1 MTKCEMQELKPFS
14 IKLDTE
20 QKRRHLLGDNPKTVG
35 IRSGQ
40 VILKKGESVG
50 EHVTNGK
57 EEVIVVLR
65 GTAEITTNKLL
76 NIEACENSVS
86 YIPPE
91 TVHNVKNIGEG
102 DLRYIYIVSPVDK
115 IRSMR

>member
-1 MTKCEMQELKPFS
+1 MEELKPFS

-20 QKRRHLLGDNPKTVG
+20 EKRRHLLGDNPKTAG

-50 EHVTNGK
+50 EHATNQK
-57 EEVIVVLR
+57 EEVIVVFW
-65 GTAEITTNKLL
+65 GTAEITTNKSSS
-76 NIEACENSVS
+76 IIAEENSVS
-86 YIPPE
+86 YIPPR
-91 TVHNVKNIGEG
+91 TIHNVKNIGEG
-102 DLRYIYIVSPVDK
+102 DLRYIYIVSSVDK